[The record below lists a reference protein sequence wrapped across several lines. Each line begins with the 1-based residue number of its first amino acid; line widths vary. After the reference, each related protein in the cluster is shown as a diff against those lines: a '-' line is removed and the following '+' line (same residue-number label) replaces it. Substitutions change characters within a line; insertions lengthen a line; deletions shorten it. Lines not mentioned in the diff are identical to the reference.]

1 MDRFD
6 YLILKELQLNAKISI
21 AELGR
26 KINLSTTATKE
37 RVKKLEQEGVIV
49 EYATLVNPKKVNKS
63 ITAFITVPAGDVSVR
78 EMGELLVAMPDVVEC
93 HKVTGNACFL
103 IKVRTKDMEELE
115 HFVDQINQFARNTY
129 TYLVLSTNKE
139 STEINLNRM
148 DIE

>member
-6 YLILKELQLNAKISI
+6 YFILKELQNNAKVSI

-37 RVKKLEQEGVIV
+37 RVKKLEQEGVIT
-49 EYATLVNPKKVNKS
+49 EYATHVNPQKVNKG
-63 ITAFITVPAGDVSVR
+63 IIAFITVPAGEISVR
-78 EMGELLVAMPDVVEC
+78 EMGKLLTEMPDVVEC

-103 IKVRTKDMEELE
+103 IKVRAKDMEELE
-115 HFVDQINQFARNTY
+115 HFIDQINQFARNTY

-139 STEINLNRM
+139 TTEVNLDRM
-148 DIE
+148 EFE

>member
-6 YLILKELQLNAKISI
+6 YFILKELQSNAKVSI

-37 RVKKLEQEGVIV
+37 RVKKLEQEGVIT
-49 EYATLVNPKKVNKS
+49 EYATHVNPQKVNKG
-63 ITAFITVPAGDVSVR
+63 IIAFITVPAGEISVR
-78 EMGELLVAMPDVVEC
+78 EMGRLLTEMPDVVEC

-103 IKVRTKDMEELE
+103 IKVRAKDMEELE
-115 HFVDQINQFARNTY
+115 HFIDQINQFARNTY

-139 STEINLNRM
+139 TTEVNLDRM
-148 DIE
+148 EFE